1 LKDFSAWLTNPFNE
15 SGIAKSI
22 PFRVLSGNV
31 FFYVYD
37 SVNISFSKKRLIPK
51 EYKGKIKTNQNVNV
65 NILK

>member
-1 LKDFSAWLTNPFNE
+1 M
-15 SGIAKSI
+15 
-22 PFRVLSGNV
+22 LSGNV

-37 SVNISFSKKRLIPK
+37 SVNILFSKKRLIPE